1 MVFHLNSTF
10 KAWSFELFLFLNW
23 NNRMTLKDLPK
34 VEMGLV
40 KKMLLEFKW
49 IQTVRWNMN
58 NRFYPSLCLLLL
70 YRSFTLLLPFCPLS
84 LHYCFCILVCKFAD
98 CLPGIF
104 YTRRELHAFLGI
116 VILFLVSECSVANH
130 KCLGHPFEVFFF
142 FFWVIHWRFI
152 IYPSCIF
159 YHGNSEFGT

>member
-1 MVFHLNSTF
+1 
-10 KAWSFELFLFLNW
+10 
-23 NNRMTLKDLPK
+23 MTLKDLPK

-40 KKMLLEFKW
+40 KRMQLEFKW
-49 IQTVRWNMN
+49 VQTVRWNMN
-58 NRFYPSLCLLLL
+58 NRFYPPLCLLLL

-116 VILFLVSECSVANH
+116 VILFFSFWMLWGKPQV
-130 KCLGHPFEVFFF
+130 LRTYPLEVFLFF
-142 FFWVIHWRFI
+142 IFWVIHWRFI

-159 YHGNSEFGT
+159 YHGNSDFGT